1 MKDTKGYIK
10 QSIMS
15 DKSKLCRFVVY
26 NILLILLCIIKYVL
40 HTYIL
45 YVYDNIFQIV
55 YAMIMMCVFIKI
67 FSWEDKKNMVL
78 NSKYIVYLLSSAV
91 VLAVICYKLE
101 NIISTNIVFNI
112 FKYNINDIA
121 TWIFIMIEPFMIIK
135 NT

>member
-1 MKDTKGYIK
+1 MKETKGYRK

-45 YVYDNIFQIV
+45 YVYDNIFRIV
-55 YAMIMMCVFIKI
+55 YAIIMMCVFVIL
-67 FSWEDKKNMVL
+67 FSYE
-78 NSKYIVYLLSSAV
+78 NSKTMLLNPKYIIYLLLSAV
-91 VLAVICYKLE
+91 VCAVICCELE
-101 NIISTNIVFNI
+101 NIVSANIVFNI

-121 TWIFIMIEPFMIIK
+121 TWIFIMIEPVMIIK